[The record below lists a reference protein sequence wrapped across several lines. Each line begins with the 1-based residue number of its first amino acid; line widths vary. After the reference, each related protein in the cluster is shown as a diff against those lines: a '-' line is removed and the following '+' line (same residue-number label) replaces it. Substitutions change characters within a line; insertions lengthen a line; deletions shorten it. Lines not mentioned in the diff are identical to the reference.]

1 MLNIETMLQTTHIA
15 TMLLNCKAQYKTV
28 GNYLFVVSDFVYL
41 LNASLFFVAKFSIF
55 PQLIIDH
62 WCFPSW
68 LLQCSFGNWLPE
80 FCSSFFSLCMVC
92 IVCSCPFF
100 FFLVHRMQPA
110 TCDLF
115 FCPLFPFLG
124 VRISFR

>member
-100 FFLVHRMQPA
+100 FSSAPYA
-110 TCDLF
+110 TSYLRF
-115 FCPLFPFLG
+115 ILLSPFSVFG
-124 VRISFR
+124 CSHFV